1 MRVDLLG
8 QIRNSAKE
16 TGKLANWF
24 MAGDLCRAR
33 RRKRDRES
41 EREREKKIVTR
52 DMVY

>member
-1 MRVDLLG
+1 MRVDLVR

-24 MAGDLCRAR
+24 MPRDLCRAR
-33 RRKRDRES
+33 RR
-41 EREREKKIVTR
+41 ERETENENEIVTR

>member
-1 MRVDLLG
+1 MRVDLLR

-24 MAGDLCRAR
+24 MPRDLCRAN
-33 RRKRDRES
+33 
-41 EREREKKIVTR
+41 ERETERENENEIVTR